1 MKIEVKNL
9 LKQSEGTSEI
19 HPIALSNLDLK
30 DAGTANVA
38 GNITLTK
45 LDDFILA
52 DITGKADVSQ
62 PCSRCLKEVI
72 LTIPLNF
79 AREFKEEIPGPQ
91 QSRGRQ
97 ARNDDNI
104 EEEAYSIIDGQI
116 DLASPIADEIIASL
130 PVKILCQNT
139 CKGLCPTCGHNLNDN
154 PCTCDKVEFEVSN
167 KIRFDNGS
175 TTKEEN

>member
-79 AREFKEEIPGPQ
+79 AREFKEEIPG
-91 QSRGRQ
+91 Q
-97 ARNDDNI
+97 ARNDNNI

-116 DLASPIADEIIASL
+116 DLASPITDEIIASL
-130 PVKILCQNT
+130 PVKILCQDT

-154 PCTCDKVEFEVSN
+154 PCKCDKVEFEVSN